1 MAFNFSREK
10 LVYIYEVEL
19 RKYEI
24 LLAEASN
31 LENEKLTT
39 RINPFTRLN
48 PSIHFHHEVWLR
60 LCIYITNF

>member
-31 LENEKLTT
+31 LENE
-39 RINPFTRLN
+39 N
-48 PSIHFHHEVWLR
+48 
-60 LCIYITNF
+60 